1 MADIFDRLVGT
12 GISVEENDNGEWM
25 FSRGT
30 ETDEVL
36 YDDAFT
42 CIDAALSFFGYDE
55 EAEEWEPEEYD
66 QFRDDVEAD
75 ADALA
80 QIGWGTDEDYGYY
93 GDDI

>member
-1 MADIFDRLVGT
+1 MSNVFEVLSGH
-12 GISVEENDNGEWM
+12 GISVEENESGQWM

-36 YDDAFT
+36 YDDCFSCAE
-42 CIDAALSFFGYDE
+42 AALSYFGFDE
-55 EAEEWEPEEYD
+55 EEEEWEPEEYD

-93 GDDI
+93 GDE